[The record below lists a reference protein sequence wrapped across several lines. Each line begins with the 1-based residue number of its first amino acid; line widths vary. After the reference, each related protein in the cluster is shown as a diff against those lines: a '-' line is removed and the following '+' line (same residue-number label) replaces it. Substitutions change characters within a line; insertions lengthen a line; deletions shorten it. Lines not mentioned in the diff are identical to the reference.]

1 MTSIRWWVFK
11 IVLGGAKQLAG
22 AKAKIKE
29 ILKYKKYGNMTLY
42 KDLKRQELLEDEWF
56 STFFGNLYFHGKSK
70 KKKKLLCNVCFI
82 ENIEMPEILNPHKST
97 ISKIHD

>member
-56 STFFGNLYFHGKSK
+56 STFFGSLYFHGKSK
-70 KKKKLLCNVCFI
+70 KIQICCAMFALLK
-82 ENIEMPEILNPHKST
+82 ILKCR
-97 ISKIHD
+97 KY